1 MLTKQNEFGCSNL
14 QPVYIDNQILF
25 TDISGNSVIVMLW
38 EITQSS
44 YVTNNKSIP
53 SSVLIDHPTDMA
65 AIAVPDFTDG
75 FYALFVN
82 RDGSLAILQTLLE
95 QEVAAWSLMTTT
107 SYQWNGVSSNAT
119 VNPFTHIITANN
131 RCWFTVKRLMP
142 VAQAPTAIT
151 NFSAANNTLFAA
163 AHGMVIGVPTMITFT
178 TAGVLP
184 TTVPQITITSYFWA
198 VATTINDFRV
208 YATESDATNDVN
220 RFVITNAGVNSNVVR
235 WLLRDVLMI
244 EELDFLVGMDSTTS
258 FTAAPASAI
267 VTGLAHLNGQ
277 YVQIVADGYLFPQQV
292 VFGGQV
298 TLSQAVSEATVGL
311 QFVSKLIPLPVTLPQ
326 TFGMLYRPKHIRQ
339 LYLQVYNTLGITVQG
354 ITVPELSV
362 GNNIIFGQI
371 PPPQTGVFEVPL
383 MEGWN
388 GFNFD
393 IVIEQSLPLP
403 MTLLAI
409 SYRMEV

>member
-1 MLTKQNEFGCSNL
+1 
-14 QPVYIDNQILF
+14 
-25 TDISGNSVIVMLW
+25 
-38 EITQSS
+38 
-44 YVTNNKSIP
+44 
-53 SSVLIDHPTDMA
+53 
-65 AIAVPDFTDG
+65 
-75 FYALFVN
+75 
-82 RDGSLAILQTLLE
+82 
-95 QEVAAWSLMTTT
+95 
-107 SYQWNGVSSNAT
+107 
-119 VNPFTHIITANN
+119 
-131 RCWFTVKRLMP
+131 
-142 VAQAPTAIT
+142 
-151 NFSAANNTLFAA
+151 
-163 AHGMVIGVPTMITFT
+163 
-178 TAGVLP
+178 
-184 TTVPQITITSYFWA
+184 
-198 VATTINDFRV
+198 
-208 YATESDATNDVN
+208 
-220 RFVITNAGVNSNVVR
+220 
-235 WLLRDVLMI
+235 
-244 EELDFLVGMDSTTS
+244 
-258 FTAAPASAI
+258 
-267 VTGLAHLNGQ
+267 
-277 YVQIVADGYLFPQQV
+277 VADGYLFPQQV